1 MKKNLRILMGGAHI
15 LALFCLFLLIYISL
29 GYVNPGP
36 KTDRVKRISS
46 VTVAIGDQ
54 DLVPMNLPCSFW
66 DLPPR
71 TPVTIRTTIYP
82 EPDEEVFVESKYC
95 PGKVFLDGVLGYE
108 FGHEGQFPSF
118 MIDPTTEVHM
128 IETRGSFRAMELTIE
143 FLSPATQR
151 RMVVEPPLLGNT
163 KEIMLE
169 RFHAYGVPCVLAAAQ
184 IIYGVALLLVAICVQ
199 FIDKKGVSFMWLGLL
214 ALVTGFWS
222 LGENNFSGVIFKNST
237 LLYVFSFGGFFTFII
252 PLLRF
257 ARSLVNYENP
267 KPIWYLELFMAI
279 AAGIALLL
287 QLMGILSCTTS
298 MHFFYLVLPPSQ
310 VFLTVYTVREWIKY
324 RKASALRFILPIG
337 ILSASS
343 VLGLFGYFY
352 SITYTVSSLTQL
364 GMISFL
370 LLVGIST
377 SFSLKDSIALQNQQR
392 ELNFERSMMEIQARQ
407 QKKNSELLTQQAE
420 LLSHQRHDLRHHLN
434 VIQALASEENAEL
447 QDYLNT
453 LMDGIPI
460 AGKQYCENQAV
471 NAIVAHYVTLCQKKN
486 IELTLDLTVPEGNP
500 HVSDSSLCVIFGN
513 LLENAVEACD
523 RLKDEK
529 RFIRLQAKLQY
540 EMMVIAMDNSFNGV
554 IGKDGRH
561 FQSSKREGLGI
572 GLSSISSAAQKAGG
586 NADFHA
592 DGMVFLSSV
601 YLSL

>member
-1 MKKNLRILMGGAHI
+1 M
-15 LALFCLFLLIYISL
+15 
-29 GYVNPGP
+29 
-36 KTDRVKRISS
+36 
-46 VTVAIGDQ
+46 VT
-54 DLVPMNLPCSFW
+54 
-66 DLPPR
+66 
-71 TPVTIRTTIYP
+71 
-82 EPDEEVFVESKYC
+82 
-95 PGKVFLDGVLGYE
+95 GVLGYE
-108 FGHEGQFPSF
+108 FGHEGQFPAF

-128 IETRGSFRAMELTIE
+128 IETRGSFRAMDLTIE

-151 RMVVEPPLLGNT
+151 RMVGEPPLLGNT
-163 KEIMLE
+163 KEFMLE

-184 IIYGVALLLVAICVQ
+184 IIYGFALLLVAVCIQ
-199 FIDKKGVSFMWLGLL
+199 FIDKKGVTFFWLGLL
-214 ALVTGFWS
+214 ALITGFWS
-222 LGENNFSGVIFKNST
+222 LGENNFSNVIFKNST

-257 ARSLVNYENP
+257 ARSLVDYENP
-267 KPIWYLELFMAI
+267 KPIWYLELFMAA
-279 AAGIALLL
+279 AAGTALLL
-287 QLMGILSCTTS
+287 QLLGILSCTTS

-310 VFLTVYTVREWIKY
+310 VFLTIYTVREWIKY

-364 GMISFL
+364 GMIVFL

-377 SFSLKDSIALQNQQR
+377 SFSLKDSIALRNQQR

-407 QKKNSELLTQQAE
+407 QKKNSDLLTQQAE

-434 VIQALASEENAEL
+434 VIQALAKEESTEL
-447 QDYLNT
+447 QEYLKT
-453 LMDGIPI
+453 LMDGIPT
-460 AGKQYCENQAV
+460 AAKRYCENQAV
-471 NAIVAHYVTLCQKKN
+471 NAIVSHYVTICSQKN
-486 IELTLDLTVPEGNP
+486 IALTLDLTVPEENP
-500 HVSDSSLCVIFGN
+500 NVSDSSLCVIFGN

-554 IGKDGRH
+554 IRKDGRH
-561 FQSSKREGLGI
+561 FQSSKREGYGI

-586 NADFHA
+586 DADFHA
-592 DGMVFLSSV
+592 DGKVFLSSV